1 MYVTKTFAHT
11 EEKLRFK
18 TGCYWYRE
26 VEEPSSVPV
35 CTLRYFS
42 DVYSR
47 WLDCVRWLLCLVT
60 CVFLVVVVVVFFF
73 LHLSLHISL
82 CVGECVYVCLSVG
95 DISIHC
101 KAFQLLSST
110 HRRLPSLTRGT
121 TKACCVDCCVKDEKF
136 QIKES

>member
-1 MYVTKTFAHT
+1 MYVTKTFAHM

-73 LHLSLHISL
+73 AFVSAYLFV
-82 CVGECVYVCLSVG
+82 CGRVCLRVFECG
-95 DISIHC
+95 RY
-101 KAFQLLSST
+101 FYPL
-110 HRRLPSLTRGT
+110 
-121 TKACCVDCCVKDEKF
+121 
-136 QIKES
+136 